1 MAFLKK
7 GMQKRNQRIVLYIV
21 VFLVI
26 ISFLLT
32 IVLPLW
38 M

>member
-1 MAFLKK
+1 MAFMNR
-7 GMQKRNQRIVLYIV
+7 GMQRRNQRILLYVIV
-21 VFLVI
+21 ALVI

-38 M
+38 A